1 MTVRVSLASAG
12 VWGQDRLST
21 ASPKQI
27 FRILKADRLGG
38 NWGKSRDVMR
48 IQAERY
54 GVGWKVG
61 SQRVPKILIVG
72 ASLHTRRGQSPGVG
86 EGFIRQALPVIDI
99 TRVRVHQHS
108 DNSVPG
114 SIDGLQKAEQAM
126 CK

>member
-1 MTVRVSLASAG
+1 MGTG
-12 VWGQDRLST
+12 
-21 ASPKQI
+21 SPEQI
-27 FRILKADRLGG
+27 FRIFKANGLGG
-38 NWGKSRDVMR
+38 NWGKSGDVVK
-48 IQAERY
+48 IQAERR

-72 ASLHTRRGQSPGVG
+72 ASFHTRRRQPPGVG
-86 EGFIRQALPVIDI
+86 EGFVRQTLPVIDI

-108 DNSVPG
+108 HNSMFG